1 MQYQKAIRSL
11 TDAVAKRQA
20 ILFVGAG
27 VSMSVGLPSWAS
39 LIAYMQSDLGIER
52 STRDHNRRS
61 YQEIAE
67 LYCLRHGSIC
77 PLVDWMSREWR
88 VGPDRL
94 RKSDLHRLIVNLDFP
109 LVYTTNYDGNLED
122 AYQAFDEPY
131 VKITGAADLAAAAAG
146 VTQIVKFHGDF
157 SNPDSL
163 VITESDY
170 FDRLSFD
177 APMDIK
183 FRGDAF
189 ASTLLFV
196 GYSMTDLNIRFLL
209 HRLWKTWR
217 ETGEE
222 RARPPLYIVMHDP
235 DDVQKHVLDRWGVT
249 VIEGRGSN
257 AEESLLLFLQEL
269 KNSLADLKASVRSV
283 ERLPS
288 NRDSRQTKPDDR
300 ALEEPDTSS
309 ATSSSLHGMS
319 AAAFDQ
325 VPKS

>member
-1 MQYQKAIRSL
+1 MHYQNAIRSL
-11 TDAVAKRQA
+11 ADAVTRRRA

-27 VSMSVGLPSWAS
+27 VSMSVGLPSWAG
-39 LIAYMQSDLGIER
+39 LVAYMQSDLGMAPSPRRINR
-52 STRDHNRRS
+52 SS

-67 LYCLRHGSIC
+67 FYRLKHGSIG

-88 VGPDRL
+88 VDPDRL
-94 RKSDLHRLIVNLDFP
+94 RKSDLHGLIVDVNFP
-109 LVYTTNYDGNLED
+109 LVYTTNYDANLEA
-122 AYQAFDEPY
+122 AYEAFGEPY
-131 VKITGAADLAAAAAG
+131 VKITGAADLVAATPG

-222 RARPPLYIVMHDP
+222 RARPPLYIVMHDA

-249 VIEGRGSN
+249 VIEGEGIS

-269 KNSLADLKASVRSV
+269 KNTLADQKAPFQLL
-283 ERLPS
+283 EALPCD
-288 NRDSRQTKPDDR
+288 RTSRQTKVSEK
-300 ALEEPDTSS
+300 ALDEPPIASVGREVIT
-309 ATSSSLHGMS
+309 
-319 AAAFDQ
+319 
-325 VPKS
+325 

>member
-1 MQYQKAIRSL
+1 MQYQEAIRSL
-11 TDAVAKRQA
+11 TDAVARRQA

-27 VSMSVGLPSWAS
+27 VSMSVGLPSWES
-39 LIAYMQSDLGIER
+39 LIAHIQSDLGIDCSTNDCHR
-52 STRDHNRRS
+52 SS

-67 LYCLRHGSIC
+67 FYRLKHGSIC
-77 PLVDWMSREWR
+77 PLVEWMSQEWR
-88 VGPDRL
+88 VDPDCL
-94 RKSDLHRLIVNLDFP
+94 RKSHLHRLIVDADFP
-109 LVYTTNYDGNLED
+109 FIYTTNYDANLEA
-122 AYQAFDEPY
+122 AYEAFGKPY
-131 VKITGAADLAAAAAG
+131 VKITGAADLAAALPG
-146 VTQIVKFHGDF
+146 LTQIIKFHGDF
-157 SNPDSL
+157 SNPEGL

-217 ETGEE
+217 DTGQE
-222 RARPPLYIVMHDP
+222 RARPPLYIVMHDA

-249 VIEGRGSN
+249 VIEGRGGN

-269 KNSLADLKASVRSV
+269 KNSLAAQRASCGSADVLTFSRA
-283 ERLPS
+283 
-288 NRDSRQTKPDDR
+288 SRQTKSDKLVSD
-300 ALEEPDTSS
+300 EPRSCSTT
-309 ATSSSLHGMS
+309 ASSLQGTS
-319 AAAFDQ
+319 VAAFDEAS
-325 VPKS
+325 KT